1 MDEFNFSEESND
13 ENNENKINTNP
24 NNASFTIETL
34 LHSREDYDKCFQK
47 YDSETLK
54 RFCFLYVDNNMEK
67 LTNKISPY
75 IKQKITWATVYEKIF
90 RKIFMPFSM
99 ENGEQYV
106 TLEEIYDRINLIV
119 HGEINNKYKNTYII
133 KEEKNSI
140 PSIINYFSYN
150 TLQIKKN
157 DKKVNESDSEKDDN
171 MKNCLI
177 NSKKKSSTSK
187 NKDINL
193 NKQISNSSDKNNSIN
208 KNNEHNNISN
218 RPNKIKNINNVI
230 EEISTQKK
238 IENKNNEEKDKAN
251 IEKHK
256 YKRLSSFNLD
266 HLQRVYDNLNRQKSK
281 NSNSPI
287 PERPRKIKKTNSL
300 KEISN
305 KSQNSNNNSIINN
318 NNDNLN
324 DSKNLQNN
332 ELNKKENSS
341 ENQNN
346 KKNEEN
352 NHIQKHIITEKTNKT
367 LDSIINKKKYSIAK
381 EEEKEIRN
389 IPRREMIKKNLY
401 KKVDKLAYKDELE
414 YFNRVNIKS
423 SLKDKIFCSLTP
435 MINFIGDNNIPDRD
449 TDLKKR
455 GNNLLMFKQ
464 MADDLMN
471 IIHN

>member
-1 MDEFNFSEESND
+1 M
-13 ENNENKINTNP
+13 
-24 NNASFTIETL
+24 
-34 LHSREDYDKCFQK
+34 
-47 YDSETLK
+47 
-54 RFCFLYVDNNMEK
+54 
-67 LTNKISPY
+67 
-75 IKQKITWATVYEKIF
+75 
-90 RKIFMPFSM
+90 
-99 ENGEQYV
+99 
-106 TLEEIYDRINLIV
+106 
-119 HGEINNKYKNTYII
+119 
-133 KEEKNSI
+133 
-140 PSIINYFSYN
+140 
-150 TLQIKKN
+150 
-157 DKKVNESDSEKDDN
+157 
-171 MKNCLI
+171 
-177 NSKKKSSTSK
+177 
-187 NKDINL
+187 
-193 NKQISNSSDKNNSIN
+193 
-208 KNNEHNNISN
+208 
-218 RPNKIKNINNVI
+218 
-230 EEISTQKK
+230 
-238 IENKNNEEKDKAN
+238 
-251 IEKHK
+251 
-256 YKRLSSFNLD
+256 
-266 HLQRVYDNLNRQKSK
+266 
-281 NSNSPI
+281 
-287 PERPRKIKKTNSL
+287 
-300 KEISN
+300 
-305 KSQNSNNNSIINN
+305 INN

-341 ENQNN
+341 ENKNN